1 MTTHTHPEILAD
13 ILELS
18 KTTTS
23 EIGDSEER
31 LRADIYK
38 IRDEL
43 KFDIAELSSRMHSQ
57 ETAIGGLESK
67 MDSQS
72 GRMDSLEGK
81 LNDVQED
88 VKDIKDFLMP
98 PKP

>member
-1 MTTHTHPEILAD
+1 MTTHTHPEIETQ

-31 LRADIYK
+31 LRADMYK

-43 KFDIAELSSRMHSQ
+43 KSDIVGL
-57 ETAIGGLESK
+57 ETSVGGLESK

-88 VKDIKDFLMP
+88 VKAIKDFLLP